1 MTQASTFVPNSTSQT
16 RIKSGRKAM
25 SQPTGSQDRWK
36 DRWTFV
42 PRYRRWI
49 EAQGVPIYHTY
60 FVDDLRTIEVG
71 AWEERECNAAVVVL
85 TGQEYQ
91 METRVTEI
99 PPGQALPPVKFSLD
113 DLIYVLSGR
122 GLATIWTEG
131 GPKKTFEWQPHSLF
145 VIPRNYSYQ
154 LANAQGHLPARVL
167 HYNYLP
173 MAMSIIPE
181 PRFFFDNPALQP
193 DTDIL
198 GGEEHDVYSEAK
210 FIQGVAREGRTTGGS
225 WVASF
230 FPDLMAWDKLSSMGS
245 RGPGAYSSGLAF
257 PNFTTLRAGL
267 PIMAAGTYKKAHAHG
282 SGVAIVI
289 PGGEGMSIMW
299 PMGGE
304 KQVYPWHEASM
315 FAPPTLWFHQHFN
328 LNANFAHYLTL
339 HPARNI
345 EPSGRSMVAG
355 GTQIEFVDEDPWIHQ
370 TFEAE
375 LAKRGLRSLMNPEI
389 YTNPKFK
396 WLLPE
401 IQELEDQ
408 EHTPSE

>member
-1 MTQASTFVPNSTSQT
+1 MTQSAPSP
-16 RIKSGRKAM
+16 
-25 SQPTGSQDRWK
+25 DRWK

-49 EAQGVPIYHTY
+49 EAQGFPVHETY

-71 AWEERECNAAVVVL
+71 PWEEQECNAAVVLL
-85 TGQEYQ
+85 TGQDCQ
-91 METRVTEI
+91 METRITEI
-99 PPGQALPPVKFSLD
+99 PPGQTMAAVKFSLD

-122 GLATIWTEG
+122 GLATIWAER
-131 GPKKTFEWQPHSLF
+131 GPKKTFEWQPHSMF
-145 VIPRNYSYQ
+145 VVPRNYSYQ

-173 MAMSIIPE
+173 MTMSIIPE
-181 PRFFFDNPALQP
+181 PKFFFDNPALQP
-193 DTDIL
+193 EVDIL

-210 FIQGVAREGRTTGGS
+210 FIQGASREGRSGSGS

-230 FPDLMAWDKLSSMGS
+230 FPDLMAWDKLSSMGN

-267 PIMAAGTYKKAHAHG
+267 PIMASGTYKKAHAHG
-282 SGVAIVI
+282 SGVVIVI

-299 PMGGE
+299 PMDGE
-304 KQVYPWHEASM
+304 KQVFRWHEGSL
-315 FAPPTLWFHQHFN
+315 FAPPNMWFHQHFN
-328 LNANFAHYLTL
+328 LNSGLAHYLTL

-345 EPSGRSMVAG
+345 EPSGRGIVGSRASV
-355 GTQIEFVDEDPWIHQ
+355 EFVDEEPWIRE

-375 LAKRGLRSLMNPEI
+375 LAKRGLKSIMDPEI
-389 YTNPKFK
+389 YTNPDFK
-396 WLLPE
+396 GLLPE
-401 IQELEDQ
+401 IQELEDL
-408 EHTPSE
+408 EHA